1 MHVTTSRIVRPIAV
15 VATAALGLGSA
26 LSVVGASS
34 ASAAPPIPSV
44 SRIAPISVP
53 AGTSIA
59 MVVHGHHLDTTI
71 GATTVAF
78 GGVPAV
84 SVDCVSP
91 SLCKVVTPDLGVGT
105 VSVVVSTDGAPLNPE
120 TLTVVPYAA
129 PVVRLFTNARGNP
142 SFSVHALADGYP
154 ATGATGFDAV
164 TIQNTTATSQ
174 TVTNTVVGDVTLAAG
189 ASTTY
194 SLQAD
199 LGPYIFFTSG
209 TPTSALTVKTK

>member
-1 MHVTTSRIVRPIAV
+1 MQVKTSRIVRQIAV
-15 VATAALGLGSA
+15 ASTAALGLGS
-26 LSVVGASS
+26 LFSVVGAAA
-34 ASAAPPIPSV
+34 ASAAAPIPSV
-44 SRIAPISVP
+44 TRIAPISVP

-59 MVVHGHHLDTTI
+59 LVVHAHHLDTAI

-78 GGVPAV
+78 DGVPAV

-91 SLCKVVTPDLGVGT
+91 SLCKVVTPDLGTGT
-105 VSVVVSTDGAPLNPE
+105 VSVVVSTDGVPLNPE

-129 PVVRLFTNARGNP
+129 PVVRLFTNARGNAD
-142 SFSVHALADGYP
+142 FSVHALTDAYP

-164 TIQNTTATSQ
+164 TIQNTTATTQ

-189 ASTTY
+189 TSATY
-194 SLQAD
+194 ALQAD

-209 TPTSALTVKTK
+209 TPTSTLTVKTK